1 MGVIENN
8 AREMLSSHAVK
19 RFFKS
24 FNWLCGG
31 IFRRILKKMFIW
43 RLKIE
48 KPEEIII
55 TIDTMVMDND
65 EAACREGVQPT
76 YKKVKGFQPLQLI
89 WKGKIIDAI
98 FRGGKKH
105 SNTAIRWSI

>member
-1 MGVIENN
+1 
-8 AREMLSSHAVK
+8 
-19 RFFKS
+19 
-24 FNWLCGG
+24 
-31 IFRRILKKMFIW
+31 MFIW